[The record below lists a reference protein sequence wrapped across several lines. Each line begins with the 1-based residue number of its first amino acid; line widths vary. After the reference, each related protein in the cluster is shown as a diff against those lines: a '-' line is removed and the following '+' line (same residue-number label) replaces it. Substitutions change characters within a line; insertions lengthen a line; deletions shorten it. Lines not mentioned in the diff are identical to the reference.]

1 MYVVGR
7 CRLRELLKERNMTQA
22 DLARRTGI
30 DYKQINHYI
39 NKQDT
44 VGVMGL
50 GILRTIA
57 EELDLDSPYELYEME
72 KVKPNRS

>member
-1 MYVVGR
+1 MYYVGR

-39 NKQDT
+39 NNQDT

-57 EELDLDSPYELYEME
+57 EELDLDSPYDLYEMK